1 MKNLNQNL
9 RRASK
14 VKNDEFYTQLADIEK
29 ELRHY
34 KAHFKDK
41 VVYCNADDPRVSNFF
56 HYFSYNFEH
65 LGLKKL
71 ITTCYKNQNM
81 DLFSM
86 HNQEKAIALIY
97 EGEKDNGKVPTID
110 NIGVIE
116 LEGDG
121 DFRSP
126 ESIEFLKEA
135 DIVVTNPPFSLFR
148 EYISQLIDF
157 EKDFLVIGNIN
168 ALTYKEIF
176 NLIKSNKMWLGYN
189 TTRYFLQP
197 NGNLFETAR
206 TYWYTNLDIKKR
218 HEDII
223 LYKKYN
229 PDEFPKYDNY
239 NAINVDKTSQIPMDY
254 DGYIGVPITFMDKYN
269 PEQFDILGIMN
280 TGEDNP
286 GIRYPDSLHGRPIID
301 GKEKYLRIIVKN
313 KKVIN

>member
-1 MKNLNQNL
+1 MANLNQNL

-14 VKNDEFYTQLADIEK
+14 LKNDEFYTQLEDIEK

-34 KAHFKDK
+34 KEYFKDK
-41 VVYCNADDPRVSNFF
+41 VVYCNADDPRISNFF

-148 EYISQLIDF
+148 EYIYQLIDF

-239 NAINVDKTSQIPMDY
+239 NAINVDKTTEIPMDY
-254 DGYIGVPITFMDKYN
+254 DGFIGVPITFMDKYN

-286 GIRYPDSLHGRPIID
+286 GIRYPNSSHGRPIIK
-301 GKEKYLRIIVKN
+301 GKEKYLRIIIKN

>member
-1 MKNLNQNL
+1 MNQNL